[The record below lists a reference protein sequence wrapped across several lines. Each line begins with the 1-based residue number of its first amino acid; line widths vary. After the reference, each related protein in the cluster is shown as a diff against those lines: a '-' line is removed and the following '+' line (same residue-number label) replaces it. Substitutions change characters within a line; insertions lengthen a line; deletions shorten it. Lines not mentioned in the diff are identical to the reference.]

1 VTESVI
7 IDAARPTDLPTVR
20 ALLREYAASL
30 PFDLDFQGFDDEL
43 AMLPGA
49 YAPPRGALLVARA
62 DTEIVGCVGVRALD
76 EDTCEMKRLYVLS
89 SQRGTGLGRRLAEAS
104 ITEAR
109 RLGYRT
115 MRLDTVPGMEAA
127 QAIYGRLGF
136 RNAEPYTANPVPGT
150 RFLQLDLS

>member
-1 VTESVI
+1 VTESLI
-7 IDAARPTDLPTVR
+7 IDAAQPTDLPTVR
-20 ALLREYAASL
+20 ALLREYVASL
-30 PFDLDFQGFDDEL
+30 PFDLDFQGFDDEV

-62 DTEIVGCVGVRALD
+62 DTGIVGCVGVRALD
-76 EDTCEMKRLYVLS
+76 EDACEMKRLYVLS

-115 MRLDTVPGMEAA
+115 MRLDTVPGMETA
-127 QAIYGRLGF
+127 QAIYSRLGF
-136 RNAEPYTANPVPGT
+136 RDAEPYTANPVPGT
-150 RFLQLDLS
+150 RFLQLDLT